1 MCITESL
8 CCVAETHTTLKINY
22 TSIRFFSKGR
32 PTTCCSFWP
41 ITVSNN
47 ATVWA
52 PRHRDKH
59 KKASAHKVTGA
70 ASVSKSKVQGC
81 MSAGVRYTE
90 KYINWRSRRTPLSVA
105 QLWFRVSL
113 DCGSIMSPEAQHV
126 QTRKACRGCQLWA
139 PVSGPRPWGLKAPL
153 CTPEGGP
160 SRLAIGSKALFFYL
174 DGDLVG
180 SFLSISWWW
189 ENKHRVCTCLKMKGK
204 SILTNALCS
213 PGAAGETAL
222 QFQTHRRL

>member
-1 MCITESL
+1 MPQCGLHVTETSTRKQAHTRSRL
-8 CCVAETHTTLKINY
+8 LPVSASPRSRVACL
-22 TSIRFFSKGR
+22 
-32 PTTCCSFWP
+32 
-41 ITVSNN
+41 
-47 ATVWA
+47 
-52 PRHRDKH
+52 
-59 KKASAHKVTGA
+59 
-70 ASVSKSKVQGC
+70 
-81 MSAGVRYTE
+81 AGVRYTE
-90 KYINWRSRRTPLSVA
+90 KYINRRSRRTPLSVA

-113 DCGSIMSPEAQHV
+113 DCGSIMSPEAKPV
-126 QTRKACRGCQLWA
+126 QTRKACGGCQLWA

-180 SFLSISWWW
+180 SFVSISWWW
-189 ENKHRVCTCLKMKGK
+189 ENKHSVCTCLKMKGK